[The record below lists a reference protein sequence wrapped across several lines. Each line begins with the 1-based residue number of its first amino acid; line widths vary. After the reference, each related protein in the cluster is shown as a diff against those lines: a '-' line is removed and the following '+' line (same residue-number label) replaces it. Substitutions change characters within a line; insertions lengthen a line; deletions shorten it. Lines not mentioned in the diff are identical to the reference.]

1 MLVAAFQIKIDR
13 EVEFILVRTAHYRG
27 VRGARVK
34 PHVQNVG
41 GLVILLGFFSTHEIF
56 RFSLSPGFDAALFD
70 AFGDFFHD
78 FKRARMQ
85 LARYLVG
92 EEGKRH
98 TPVALTRDTPVRTVG
113 DHGVQTVVTPA
124 RVELRGIHRFKRSL
138 AKTLGLFGT
147 DGRTRVIVTLIHTDK
162 PLARCTVDQGRLV
175 APAVHIA
182 VNLRA
187 VVQKVTGFFQ
197 FFNDNR
203 LRFPNV
209 QATEEGKVV
218 GVNTV
223 ALHRIE
229 DVIVVHAVLLAG
241 VEVVHTVGRR
251 RVNNTGTGR

>member
-1 MLVAAFQIKIDR
+1 M
-13 EVEFILVRTAHYRG
+13 
-27 VRGARVK
+27 
-34 PHVQNVG
+34 
-41 GLVILLGFFSTHEIF
+41 
-56 RFSLSPGFDAALFD
+56 
-70 AFGDFFHD
+70 
-78 FKRARMQ
+78 
-85 LARYLVG
+85 
-92 EEGKRH
+92 
-98 TPVALTRDTPVRTVG
+98 
-113 DHGVQTVVTPA
+113 
-124 RVELRGIHRFKRSL
+124 
-138 AKTLGLFGT
+138 
-147 DGRTRVIVTLIHTDK
+147 
-162 PLARCTVDQGRLV
+162 

-241 VEVVHTVGRR
+241 VEVVHTIGRR